1 MTLDASD
8 IFEAQRS
15 RLLSIGYRM
24 LGSRSEAEDCVQD
37 AWLRFATVDVRSLE
51 SPEAWLTTTMSR
63 LCLDALRARKVRQD
77 TYVGPWLPEPWIEEP
92 AADVPGVGTELE
104 LADDLSMAF
113 LLLLERLAPEERAA
127 FLLHDVF
134 EVGYPEIAAT
144 IDKREDAV
152 RQIVA
157 RARKRVAEERPRFRA
172 SKLAQERLAE
182 QFLKAVEL
190 RDSADLVALFRPDAV
205 LISDGGGKVVAARRP
220 IIGANRIAKFF
231 LGITRD
237 VAPGAMRFELGWM
250 NDAVSVFVYDRSE
263 TVIMALGFDVQGDV
277 IDGLYSVRN
286 PDKLAGLQLAS
297 GATPGSRSAPQC
309 R

>member
-1 MTLDASD
+1 MTPDSSE

-24 LGSRSEAEDCVQD
+24 LGSRAEAEDCVQD
-37 AWLRFATVDVRSLE
+37 AWLRFATVDPRSLD

-77 TYVGPWLPEPWIEEP
+77 AYVGPWLPEPWVDEP
-92 AADVPGVGTELE
+92 PADGPGVDAELE

-134 EVGYPEIAAT
+134 DVGYPEIAAT

-152 RQIVA
+152 RQIVS
-157 RARKRVAEERPRFRA
+157 RARKRITEERPRFRA
-172 SKLAQERLAE
+172 SKMAQQRLAE
-182 QFLKAVEL
+182 QFLQAVQLRNPAEL
-190 RDSADLVALFRPDAV
+190 ASLFRPDAV
-205 LISDGGGKVVAARRP
+205 LISDGGGKAVAARRP
-220 IIGANRIAKFF
+220 IQGAAKITKFF

-237 VAPGAMRFELGWM
+237 IAPGEMRFELGWM
-250 NDAVSVFVYDRSE
+250 NEAVSVLVYDRSD
-263 TVIMALGFDVQGDV
+263 TPIMALGFDVFGDV
-277 IDGLYSVRN
+277 IDGLYAVRN
-286 PDKLAGLQLAS
+286 PDKL
-297 GATPGSRSAPQC
+297 SRV
-309 R
+309 